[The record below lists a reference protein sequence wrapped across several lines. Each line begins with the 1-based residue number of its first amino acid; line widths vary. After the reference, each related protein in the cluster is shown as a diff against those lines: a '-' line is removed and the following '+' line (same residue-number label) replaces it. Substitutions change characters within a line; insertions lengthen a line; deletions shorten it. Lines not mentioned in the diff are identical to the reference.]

1 MSDPKSPFLEC
12 PAGGSIGSSLAHRHL
27 LSKKCFIDFVG
38 FFFFPD
44 LRLAF
49 HPELHPQALTEFH
62 AFGGEELDL
71 EVNVSWRISCPL
83 IP

>member
-38 FFFFPD
+38 FFFFFS
-44 LRLAF
+44 RLEAGV
-49 HPELHPQALTEFH
+49 PP
-62 AFGGEELDL
+62 
-71 EVNVSWRISCPL
+71 
-83 IP
+83 